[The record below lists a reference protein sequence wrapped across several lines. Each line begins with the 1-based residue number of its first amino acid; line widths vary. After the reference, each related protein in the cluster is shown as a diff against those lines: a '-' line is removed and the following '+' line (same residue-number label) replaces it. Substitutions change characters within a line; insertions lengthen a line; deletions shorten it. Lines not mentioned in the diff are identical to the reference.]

1 VFGITGVIYTFMM
14 KSLLLEYKLF
24 NFQCFD
30 AAAPWQISFQDSATA
45 VMEGIVHFHH
55 DIIFYLVVIIVVV
68 MYLLG
73 SGVRAFRLEKHG
85 HWFPLRVAH
94 DTELEVIWTVL
105 PAVILFFIAVPS
117 FSLLY
122 AMDEVVEP
130 VITLKIAGHQ
140 WYWEYSHYDQLFG
153 VKEISYESYMVATE
167 DLAQTTGYGSL
178 RLLEVTE
185 RVALPIEVHI
195 RLLVSSSDVLHS
207 WAVPSLGIK
216 VDACP
221 GRLNQVG
228 LFLKRGGVF
237 YGQCSEI
244 CGVNHGF
251 MPIVVEGLDT
261 GEYIEWVARKLISRI
276 PIERT

>member
-1 VFGITGVIYTFMM
+1 M
-14 KSLLLEYKLF
+14 SLLLLECKLF

-30 AAAPWQISFQDSATA
+30 VAAPWQISFQDSATA

-73 SGVRAFRLEKHG
+73 SGVQAFRLTAG
-85 HWFPLRVAH
+85 GRWFPLRVAH

-153 VKEISYESYMVATE
+153 TMEVSYESYMVAE
-167 DLAQTTGYGSL
+167 SDLASTVEPGSF
-178 RLLEVTE
+178 RLLEVTN
-185 RVALPIEVHI
+185 RVALPIEVHT
-195 RLLVSSSDVLHS
+195 RLLVTSYDVLHS
-207 WAVPSLGIK
+207 
-216 VDACP
+216 
-221 GRLNQVG
+221 
-228 LFLKRGGVF
+228 
-237 YGQCSEI
+237 
-244 CGVNHGF
+244 
-251 MPIVVEGLDT
+251 
-261 GEYIEWVARKLISRI
+261 
-276 PIERT
+276 

>member
-1 VFGITGVIYTFMM
+1 MM
-14 KSLLLEYKLF
+14 NSFLLEHKLL

-73 SGVRAFRLEKHG
+73 SGVQAFRLKKG
-85 HWFPLRVAH
+85 GQWFPLRVAH

-153 VKEISYESYMVATE
+153 VNEISYESYMVATE
-167 DLAQTTGYGSL
+167 DLEFGNL
-178 RLLEVTE
+178 RLLEVTN
-185 RVALPIEVHI
+185 RVALPIEVHT
-195 RLLVSSSDVLHS
+195 RLLVTSYDVLHS

-261 GEYIEWVARKLISRI
+261 GEYLQWLGRELAPRIPLSRI
-276 PIERT
+276 